1 MVDVFSS
8 ATEQLAAMQ
17 RGELS
22 AAELLDAHLAQ
33 VDERNGTLNAVIWSD
48 VDSAKAIAAA
58 IDGRPTPEQPLLGI
72 PMTVK
77 ESFNVTGA
85 PTTWGFPHMLDNVAA
100 EDAVV
105 VQRSRAA
112 GAIVYGKT
120 NVPVDLGDFQS
131 YNEIYG
137 TTNNPWDTSRT
148 PGGSSGGA
156 AVAVATGMSALE
168 MGSDIAGSIRNPA
181 HYCGV
186 FGHKPTWGLV
196 PPRGHALPGA
206 IADPDIAVVGPLARS
221 ATDLDLALDVVA
233 RPDRLQ
239 EGITYDLARF
249 EGVQGTR
256 IALWADD
263 PVAPVSRAVSERVTA
278 VGRTLEE
285 LGANVVDDA
294 RPEFDVDHAFKV
306 YVDLLHGLLG
316 GVNPPDVWERERRK
330 ADELP
335 DDDHR
340 LATFR
345 ARTMSHHTWLR
356 LHNQR
361 DILRWAWRRF
371 FDDYD
376 VVVMPI
382 SATSAFGHDHSP
394 MSGRTIDVDGA
405 QQGYMQQVFWA
416 GLAGTAHLP
425 ATVIPTGTDGDGL
438 PIGVQLVGPAF
449 GDRITVG
456 LARVLENAGY
466 AFTRPPGY

>member
-8 ATEQLAAMQ
+8 ATEQLAALQ
-17 RGELS
+17 RGELT
-22 AAELLDAHLAQ
+22 AAELLDAGLAQ
-33 VDERNGTLNAVIWSD
+33 VDSHNGALNAVIWSD
-48 VDSAKAIAAA
+48 VDNAKAAAAA
-58 IDGRPTPEQPLLGI
+58 IDGRPTPERPLLGL

-85 PTTWGFPHMLDNVAA
+85 PTTWGFPHMVDNVAA

-105 VQRSRAA
+105 VERSRAA

-131 YNEIYG
+131 YNDVYG

-156 AVAVATGMSALE
+156 AVALATGMSALE
-168 MGSDIAGSIRNPA
+168 IGSDIAGSIRNPA

-196 PPRGHALPGA
+196 PPRGHALPGS
-206 IADPDIAVVGPLARS
+206 IADADIAVVGPLARS
-221 ATDLDLALDVVA
+221 AADLDLALDVLA
-233 RPDRLQ
+233 HPDRLQ
-239 EGITYDLARF
+239 EGVVFDLPRLT
-249 EGVQGTR
+249 GVQGRR
-256 IALWADD
+256 IALWPDD
-263 PVAPVSRAVSERVTA
+263 PVAPVSRVVSDRVRA

-285 LGANVVDDA
+285 LGAHVVDDA
-294 RPEFDVDHAFKV
+294 RPNFDAGDAFKV
-306 YVDLLHGLLG
+306 YFDLLQGFVG
-316 GVNPPDVWERERRK
+316 AASPNAVWEKDRRK

-335 DDDHR
+335 DDDPRTAIFH
-340 LATFR
+340 

-361 DILRWAWRRF
+361 DVLRWAWRRF
-371 FDDYD
+371 FDHYD

-382 SATSAFGHDHSP
+382 SATSAFPHDHSP
-394 MSGRTIDVDGA
+394 LSGRTIDVDGE
-405 QQGYMQQVFWA
+405 QQYYFQQAFWA
-416 GLAGTAHLP
+416 GLAGVAHLP
-425 ATVIPTGTDGDGL
+425 ATAIPTGTDENGL

-466 AFTRPPGY
+466 TFTRPPEY